1 MHRACGACTA
11 GSMASSLHAPCD
23 RLVARAAHRG
33 RSGAV
38 LRTGGGAARRSASR
52 GVRARGDGARTAAR
66 RFLACRER
74 TAKLPGP
81 LRRFGL
87 STLGEVVRLGRGP
100 LGERFGASGIHAH
113 ELASGLDTPLVPRE
127 PGSDLRERFDLP
139 ESLSGELL
147 DRVLGLLLDRLL
159 ARPERQGRTLRT
171 VVLEAALVEGGT
183 WRTRIVLREATADR
197 TRLHLALAPHLAQLS
212 APAQTLGVHAES
224 FGGPPSQAIPL
235 LEDDEARRRARLR
248 EGLRQVSAG
257 SGEDALLR
265 IVEVDPRLACQSDGW
280 RSRRGNHE
288 PDCATAAGR
297 SRPGSRA
304 RRAQRLSRL
313 VEGARIEAVRESWLV
328 EDRWWS
334 PSPVRRRY
342 WEVVTRTGQNLVL
355 FRDLRTGQWF
365 RQTRDGVKAVG
376 GLACDLVAVPAQFR
390 HEAVLIGALRR
401 VTLAAWQG
409 ATTPGR
415 QRSSMLDSSRWSRSS
430 CSLPDH
436 RGGGGARARQPH
448 HDGNAASTLH
458 GHRSI
463 LPDARARTLPA
474 APHRSHALYA
484 RQHRLAPLGDDRAL
498 AIERRSDGRYVVSLV
513 EGVGVGV
520 GGCARDAPRRRG
532 LRGCP
537 ALRPCRS

>member
-1 MHRACGACTA
+1 MVMDVLMSRLELVVAVGDRRTLLRAPVALAPVSGGPDRIGACSPA
-11 GSMASSLHAPCD
+11 AEAQGVHPDMSLAEALARSPQLVLVPPDPVAVDRSWEALLVCLEGIGAAPEPLAPGEACFDASGLRRMYRGID
-23 RLVARAAHRG
+23 GVVAATRRAIG
-33 RSGAV
+33 WWPG
-38 LRTGGGAARRSASR
+38 LRIGVGPVRFCAQAAARRAGPR
-52 GVRARGDGARTAAR
+52 RAAFVHGATELAPLPVDL
-66 RFLACRER
+66 LACRER

-265 IVEVDPRLACQSDGW
+265 IVEVDPA
-280 RSRRGNHE
+280 
-288 PDCATAAGR
+288 
-297 SRPGSRA
+297 
-304 RRAQRLSRL
+304 SRL
-313 VEGARIEAVRESWLV
+313 PE
-328 EDRWWS
+328 
-334 PSPVRRRY
+334 RRM
-342 WEVVTRTGQNLVL
+342 
-355 FRDLRTGQWF
+355 
-365 RQTRDGVKAVG
+365 A
-376 GLACDLVAVPAQFR
+376 
-390 HEAVLIGALRR
+390 
-401 VTLAAWQG
+401 
-409 ATTPGR
+409 
-415 QRSSMLDSSRWSRSS
+415 
-430 CSLPDH
+430 
-436 RGGGGARARQPH
+436 
-448 HDGNAASTLH
+448 
-458 GHRSI
+458 
-463 LPDARARTLPA
+463 
-474 APHRSHALYA
+474 
-484 RQHRLAPLGDDRAL
+484 LAPR
-498 AIERRSDGRYVVSLV
+498 E
-513 EGVGVGV
+513 
-520 GGCARDAPRRRG
+520 P
-532 LRGCP
+532 
-537 ALRPCRS
+537 